1 MGSNATRQAVGDRP
15 YQADLTTQTLAPFG
29 VNWQMRGAG
38 TDGLAK
44 IRPLAATL
52 DFLDDVLAQAAI
64 AFELRFREPLVG
76 G

>member
-1 MGSNATRQAVGDRP
+1 MGSNATRQAVRDRP

-29 VNWQMRGAG
+29 VKWQMRGAE
-38 TDGLAK
+38 TDSLAK
-44 IRPLAATL
+44 IDPLITFL
-52 DFLDDVLAQAAI
+52 HFLDDVLAQAAI